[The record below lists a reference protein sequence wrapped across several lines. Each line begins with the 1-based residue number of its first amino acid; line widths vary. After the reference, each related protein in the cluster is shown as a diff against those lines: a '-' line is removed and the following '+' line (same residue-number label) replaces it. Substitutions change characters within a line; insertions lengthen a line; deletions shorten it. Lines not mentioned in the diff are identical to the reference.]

1 MWYGQG
7 TRRRLRAPGLF
18 LANRLLTWHGTRMW
32 IVAIV
37 FIVIFVGVLVLAEVA
52 KRRIPETYR
61 VINAVAWTIEGAFI
75 ALAVAGLIYQYATG
89 HFP

>member
-1 MWYGQG
+1 
-7 TRRRLRAPGLF
+7 
-18 LANRLLTWHGTRMW
+18 MW